1 MPNSPPSHSGRGAF
15 GFVYESALK
24 HHRTQ
29 QSPRRPPPPPLSPA
43 SSASPDDGSG
53 PNSPPR
59 NVAVKMLQP
68 IDPGA
73 NARESTLAAYRAGKS
88 KWERDP
94 LQYACKAYC
103 TARQELNILI
113 HLRHPHI
120 VPLVGICTNPLSIVL
135 ELAPAGALDTRL
147 RHYRRSGDKLK
158 AKVVQLVILQIG
170 R

>member
-1 MPNSPPSHSGRGAF
+1 MNKSEGRLRSCHKVIRFTHGGIHTFAF
-15 GFVYESALK
+15 YSSAL
-24 HHRTQ
+24 
-29 QSPRRPPPPPLSPA
+29 
-43 SSASPDDGSG
+43 
-53 PNSPPR
+53 PR

-68 IDPGA
+68 IDPGG

-135 ELAPAGALDTRL
+135 ELAPMGALDQRL
-147 RHYRRSGDKLK
+147 KHYRR
-158 AKVVQLVILQIG
+158 
-170 R
+170 

>member
-1 MPNSPPSHSGRGAF
+1 
-15 GFVYESALK
+15 
-24 HHRTQ
+24 
-29 QSPRRPPPPPLSPA
+29 
-43 SSASPDDGSG
+43 
-53 PNSPPR
+53 
-59 NVAVKMLQP
+59 MLQP

-147 RHYRRSGDKLK
+147 KHYRRSGDKLK